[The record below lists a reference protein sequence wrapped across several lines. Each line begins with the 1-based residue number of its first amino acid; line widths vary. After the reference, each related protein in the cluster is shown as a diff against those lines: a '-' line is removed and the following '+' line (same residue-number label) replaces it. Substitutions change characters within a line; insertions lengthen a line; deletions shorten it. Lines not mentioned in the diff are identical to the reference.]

1 MPQPLRLDSNRE
13 SEESVRR
20 LVTRACDT
28 CRKKKIRCEPISD
41 LCAQCIKSKTPCHF
55 TPISVLRSRRRLSR
69 DRRVEELEKRLA
81 WMEGQLRLPL
91 EGRKFP
97 GDLESGT
104 DPKAQDIAGFNEYQP
119 TYITSH
125 ALGRSLLGS
134 APPEIEESA
143 RVSQTSNITTPS
155 QQSIPSPNV
164 AFLTN
169 SMIVLISGT
178 PRLNFRRNT
187 NSIGKGTPIFQEL
200 PSKEKA
206 LHLITI
212 FFQGF
217 NAVHPIFDQD
227 TFMSKFDS
235 AYGLDCS
242 DSDPGWWAALNVVL
256 ALAYQYW
263 DMPVSDP
270 KEDLE
275 AWGYFQNAFAATNQL
290 MTRHYTLA
298 SVQALL
304 GMAMIMIAMPHQR
317 PITLLISSAIKI
329 AHNLGLH
336 RQYQY
341 PVLSAV
347 ESAERIRVFWV
358 AYSLDKDISLQTRQP
373 PTQGDEDMDIEPPSE
388 NDYGLVQPGE
398 IHHNL
403 FYFRT
408 RLAIIQG
415 QIYRQLLSVKAG
427 KQSVSE
433 RATAAKEL
441 EMALQ
446 TWRGSVPIELFCDFS
461 GPALDGSP
469 SETSR
474 HPVYLQ
480 LLYFKTLAVIHE
492 SLPIFPWYHEIQSS
506 EVRVH
511 IISAL
516 VTYPV
521 EARSAIKLF
530 NVTPQRKLACVWTA
544 LHIFITAATTLLIH
558 TISDPSNPLVQADLK
573 LLEPFLNL
581 LGVVARSGVNDK
593 VEEMYQSSM
602 ILFEQARMAIEHS
615 DLGAKTHRH
624 MGKGDPGARESVED
638 FLERM
643 EHIRSG
649 DSTGIS
655 LISRDIWQ

>member
-1 MPQPLRLDSNRE
+1 
-13 SEESVRR
+13 
-20 LVTRACDT
+20 
-28 CRKKKIRCEPISD
+28 
-41 LCAQCIKSKTPCHF
+41 
-55 TPISVLRSRRRLSR
+55 
-69 DRRVEELEKRLA
+69 
-81 WMEGQLRLPL
+81 MEGQLKLPL
-91 EGRKFP
+91 EGRQFP

-125 ALGRSLLGS
+125 AFGKSLLGS

-164 AFLTN
+164 AFLAD
-169 SMIVLISGT
+169 SMLVLIFGT

-187 NSIGKGTPIFQEL
+187 NSIGKETPIFQQL

-206 LHLITI
+206 LHLVTL
-212 FFQGF
+212 FFQGV

-242 DSDPGWWAALNVVL
+242 DSDPGWWAALNIVL

-263 DMPVSDP
+263 DMPVPDP

-275 AWGYFQNAFAATNQL
+275 AWGYFQNALAATNQL
-290 MTRHYTLA
+290 ITRHYTLA

-304 GMAMIMIAMPHQR
+304 GMAMIMMAMPHQR
-317 PITLLISSAIKI
+317 PITLLTSSAIKI
-329 AHNLGLH
+329 AHDLGLH
-336 RQYQY
+336 RQDQY

-388 NDYGLVQPGE
+388 NDYTPVQPGGIH

-415 QIYRQLLSVKAG
+415 QIYRRLLSVKAG
-427 KQSVSE
+427 KQSTSE
-433 RATAAKEL
+433 RAMAAEDL
-441 EMALQ
+441 EMTLQ
-446 TWRGSVPIELFCDFS
+446 TWRRSVPIELFCDS
-461 GPALDGSP
+461 GPALDRSP

-480 LLYFKTLAVIHE
+480 LLYFKTLAAIHE
-492 SLPIFPWYHEIQSS
+492 SLPTFPWYHEIQSS

-511 IISAL
+511 IMSAP

-530 NVTPQRKLACVWTA
+530 NVTPRKKFAC
-544 LHIFITAATTLLIH
+544 
-558 TISDPSNPLVQADLK
+558 
-573 LLEPFLNL
+573 
-581 LGVVARSGVNDK
+581 
-593 VEEMYQSSM
+593 
-602 ILFEQARMAIEHS
+602 
-615 DLGAKTHRH
+615 
-624 MGKGDPGARESVED
+624 
-638 FLERM
+638 
-643 EHIRSG
+643 
-649 DSTGIS
+649 
-655 LISRDIWQ
+655 IW